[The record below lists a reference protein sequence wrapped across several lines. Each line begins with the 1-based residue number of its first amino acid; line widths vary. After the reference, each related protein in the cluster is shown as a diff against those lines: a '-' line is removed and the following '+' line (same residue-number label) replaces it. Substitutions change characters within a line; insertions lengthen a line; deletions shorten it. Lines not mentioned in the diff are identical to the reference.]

1 MKSSFTLTKLDDIN
15 LRSHKIYLKD
25 YRVEIKKILDIILN
39 TKELYSSRIFNGEI
53 SKISFDVAFCNDE
66 TIRELNKTYRNKDK
80 ATDVITFS
88 LFFDDFNSVI
98 YRKTANLGQIII
110 SVETAYRQKDENN
123 NDLRKEILTLLIH
136 GILHLLGFDH
146 LTKKDYDFVVSIQNK
161 VLRQI

>member
-15 LRSHKIYLKD
+15 LRRYGVFFKD
-25 YRVEIKKILDIILN
+25 YKIDIKKILDVMLN
-39 TKELYSSRIFNGEI
+39 MKELHSSCVFDDNI
-53 SKISFDVAFCNDE
+53 SKISFDIAFCNDE

-88 LFFDDFNSVI
+88 LFCDDNDSVI
-98 YRKTANLGQIII
+98 CNKTANLGQIII
-110 SVETAYRQKDENN
+110 STETADRQKEENG

-136 GILHLLGFDH
+136 GILHLFGFDH

-161 VLRQI
+161 VLKQI